1 MIDAFLRNLMT
12 VPRTSVMERTGR
24 AGAGTVAAGGFVLG
38 LGAAAAIATG
48 HDVAGAVLLALSRV
62 AAWMRPDERAVETI
76 LDFVVFAVLAIAF
89 ALADPSRSLAALFL
103 MTGLLA
109 AGMTQASLKSSGT
122 LLTRLLG
129 SGEVAGAFLIAA
141 LLPDWFSLIA
151 YVLGVACFVI
161 AGVRIADAVV
171 AAGQQ

>member
-1 MIDAFLRNLMT
+1 
-12 VPRTSVMERTGR
+12 
-24 AGAGTVAAGGFVLG
+24 
-38 LGAAAAIATG
+38 
-48 HDVAGAVLLALSRV
+48 
-62 AAWMRPDERAVETI
+62 
-76 LDFVVFAVLAIAF
+76 
-89 ALADPSRSLAALFL
+89 
-103 MTGLLA
+103 
-109 AGMTQASLKSSGT
+109 MTQASLKSSGT